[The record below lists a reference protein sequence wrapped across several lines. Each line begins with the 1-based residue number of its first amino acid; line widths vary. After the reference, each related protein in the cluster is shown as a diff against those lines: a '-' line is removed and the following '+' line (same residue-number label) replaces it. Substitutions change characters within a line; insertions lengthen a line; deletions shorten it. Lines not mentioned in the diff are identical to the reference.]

1 MYTHPIRSKK
11 VEELTIANRE
21 ASPLLQQCMTLL
33 GQEELFQSSADV
45 LLEAMQQPSYGKYLS
60 FRDALLQCFTS
71 NGMRA
76 KFAECITGMTIY
88 IYGDHLFTTWA

>member
-1 MYTHPIRSKK
+1 MEKRFNISSSLYRD
-11 VEELTIANRE
+11 
-21 ASPLLQQCMTLL
+21 ASSLLQQCMTLL

-71 NGMRA
+71 DGMRT
-76 KFAECITGMTIY
+76 KFAECITGTRTQIHQQVPCVDRIY
-88 IYGDHLFTTWA
+88 R